1 MNVFRARIRALSARV
16 PRILAAFRKHI
27 MKVSII
33 IPVKYIND
41 YIREAVPHHLGLE
54 YDDFEVLI
62 FPDEVRDGDMKEL
75 ESYAEA
81 FPAEVS
87 KEELAACDKK
97 VLIIPSG
104 ATGPAEKRDLAF
116 KYATGDIFAFTDDD
130 AYPRKDWL
138 TNTVK
143 ILEKDVSVGAVGGPA
158 VTALGD
164 DIWKQAGGKVYES
177 FLCSGGYT
185 YRFIPGEYREDDDI
199 PSVNLIVK
207 REVFEEVHGYDSTF
221 YPGEDT
227 KLCMDIVN
235 SGKKLIYSPDVLV
248 YHHRRS
254 LFAGHLKQITNYAKH
269 RGYFAKI
276 LPQTSLRPAYF
287 IPTLFT
293 LGLVFGPVV
302 SRVFPALWMFYG
314 FVLLLYFL
322 MAAVSL
328 RSCFKDNL
336 GYDYNPDSIKY
347 SMFYRIRLFLL
358 GLAGI
363 LATHVGYG
371 IFFVRGLLSKELLR

>member
-1 MNVFRARIRALSARV
+1 
-16 PRILAAFRKHI
+16 

-41 YIREAVPHHLGLE
+41 YVREAVPRHMGLE
-54 YDDFEVLI
+54 YDDLEVLI
-62 FPDEVRDGDMKEL
+62 FPDEVRDGDVKGL
-75 ESYAEA
+75 ETYAEVFSA
-81 FPAEVS
+81 DVTIVELSGS
-87 KEELAACDKK
+87 KKR
-97 VLIIPSG
+97 VFIIPSG
-104 ATGPAEKRDLAF
+104 ETGPAEKRDLAL
-116 KYATGDIFAFTDDD
+116 KYASGDIFAFTDDD

-138 TNTVK
+138 KNAVK
-143 ILEKDVSVGAVGGPA
+143 ILKSDTSIGAVGGPA
-158 VTALGD
+158 VTATGD

-185 YRFIPGEYREDDDI
+185 YRFIPGKYKEDDDI

-207 REVFEEVHGYDSTF
+207 REVFEKVNGYDSTF

-254 LFAGHLKQITNYAKH
+254 LFKGHLKQITNYAKH
-269 RGYFAKI
+269 RGYFAKV

-293 LGLVFGPVV
+293 LGLVLGPVV
-302 SRVFPALWMFYG
+302 CSILPLLWY
-314 FVLLLYFL
+314 LYFGVITLYLL
-322 MAAVSL
+322 MAVISL
-328 RSCFKDNL
+328 NSCFKDDL
-336 GYDYNPDSIKY
+336 GYDYNPDALKY
-347 SMFYRIRLFLL
+347 GFIYRSGLFGLALL
-358 GLAGI
+358 GI
-363 LATHVGYG
+363 ISTHVGYG
-371 IFFVRGLLSKELLR
+371 IFFVRGLLSKKLLR

>member
-1 MNVFRARIRALSARV
+1 
-16 PRILAAFRKHI
+16 

-41 YIREAVPHHLGLE
+41 YVREAVPRHLELE

-62 FPDEVRDGDMKEL
+62 FPDVVRDGDMKGL
-75 ESYAEA
+75 ETYADFFSA
-81 FPAEVS
+81 DVS
-87 KEELAACDKK
+87 KKK
-97 VLIIPSG
+97 LLGSEKRVFVIPSG
-104 ATGPAEKRDLAF
+104 ETGPAEKRDLAF
-116 KYATGDIFAFTDDD
+116 KFASGNIFAFTDDD

-138 TNTVK
+138 SNAVK
-143 ILEKDVSVGAVGGPA
+143 ILDDDSVGAVGGPA

-164 DIWKQAGGKVYES
+164 DIWKQAWGKVYES

-207 REVFEEVHGYDSTF
+207 RQVFEEVNGYDSTF

-248 YHHRRS
+248 YHHRRA
-254 LFAGHLKQITNYAKH
+254 LFTGHLKQITNYAKH

-293 LGLVFGPVV
+293 LGLILGPVISTFYPV
-302 SRVFPALWMFYG
+302 LWYLYGIVLVF
-314 FVLLLYFL
+314 YFI

-328 RSCFKDNL
+328 RSCFKGNL
-336 GYDYNPDSIKY
+336 GYDYNSDSMKY
-347 SMFYRIRLFLL
+347 GLLYRIRLFIL
-358 GLAGI
+358 GLSGI
-363 LATHVGYG
+363 IATHVGYG
-371 IFFVRGLLSKELLR
+371 IFFVRGLFSKELLV

>member
-1 MNVFRARIRALSARV
+1 
-16 PRILAAFRKHI
+16 

-41 YIREAVPHHLGLE
+41 YIREAVPYHLKLQYE
-54 YDDFEVLI
+54 DFEILI
-62 FPDEVRDGDMKEL
+62 FPDEVRDGDMEGL
-75 ESYAEA
+75 EFYADV
-81 FPAEVS
+81 FPAGVS
-87 KEELAACDKK
+87 LEELGNSEKK
-97 VLIIPSG
+97 VFIIPSG

-116 KYATGDIFAFTDDD
+116 KYASGDIFAFTDDD

-138 TNTVK
+138 ANAVK
-143 ILEKDVSVGAVGGPA
+143 VLDDDSVGAVGGPA

-207 REVFEEVHGYDSTF
+207 RQVFEEVNGYDSTF

-235 SGKKLIYSPDVLV
+235 SGKKLIYLPDVLV

-254 LFAGHLKQITNYAKH
+254 LFIGHLKQITNYAKH

-287 IPTLFT
+287 IPTVFT
-293 LGLVFGPVV
+293 IGLVLGPLV
-302 SRVFPALWMFYG
+302 SALFPVLWYLYG
-314 FVLLLYFL
+314 IVLILYFF

-328 RSCFKDNL
+328 RSCFKENL

-347 SMFYRIRLFLL
+347 NMLYRICLFIL
-358 GLAGI
+358 GLSGI

-371 IFFVRGLLSKELLR
+371 IFFVRGLLSKELLV